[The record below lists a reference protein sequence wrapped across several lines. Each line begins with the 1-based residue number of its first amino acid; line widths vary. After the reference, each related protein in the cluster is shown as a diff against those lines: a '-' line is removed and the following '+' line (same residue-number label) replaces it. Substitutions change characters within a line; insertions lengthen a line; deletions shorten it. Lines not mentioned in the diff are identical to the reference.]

1 MEVVEIE
8 ESPMSY
14 EDLEHDME
22 AVVRFFVE
30 GNDRDQSE
38 DESVVWQRLE
48 AKVGLLLMC
57 DLDSLNFVAGF
68 LQD

>member
-8 ESPMSY
+8 ETPVFD
-14 EDLEHDME
+14 EDLEHDIQ
-22 AVVRFFVE
+22 VVVSFFVE

-48 AKVGLLLMC
+48 AKVSLLV
-57 DLDSLNFVAGF
+57 DTTWIH
-68 LQD
+68 